1 MENLCQEFLSNEAF
15 NYHLIGPDDLQNYTE
30 LSTSVLKQK
39 QTVAFH
45 GAFSLLL
52 QCMENLAGEVEQL
65 TLPGG
70 KLALKVFQAITIIQE
85 KRSVV
90 VEWVAN
96 PVNDMYADAVLAVI
110 LQVESNPTTAQAAR
124 AKKPDISQFPER
136 LMKLLRGTYGNDAV
150 IRTTK
155 GDQISVKLDGQTAVI
170 NLDTL
175 DVDCTDESLHSHVSS
190 AAKRLHNAM
199 SPCHV

>member
-1 MENLCQEFLSNEAF
+1 MISIVQFST
-15 NYHLIGPDDLQNYTE
+15 DYTE
-30 LSTSVLKQK
+30 LSTSVLTQK

-65 TLPGG
+65 TSQGG
-70 KLALKVFQAITIIQE
+70 KLALKVFKTVTVVQE

-90 VEWVAN
+90 VEWMAN

-110 LQVESNPTTAQAAR
+110 LQVESNPTAFQAAR

-136 LMKLLRGTYGNDAV
+136 LMKLLNGTYGEDAV
-150 IRTTK
+150 TRTTK

-170 NLDTL
+170 DLETL
-175 DVDCTDESLHSHVSS
+175 EVECPDESLQSHV
-190 AAKRLHNAM
+190 ACAVKRLHNTM
-199 SPCHV
+199 VPCHS